1 MLNLHRGA
9 HLTLFLT
16 RNVRCGADYLLHL
29 LYNNLTLFL
38 TRNELKFPNGCKLD
52 SKGRVIIER

>member
-16 RNVRCGADYLLHL
+16 RNVRRGADYLLHL
-29 LYNNLTLFL
+29 LYNNLIH
-38 TRNELKFPNGCKLD
+38 N
-52 SKGRVIIER
+52 KGRVIIER